1 MLARFVPKIPRVISN
16 MPEIKI
22 ALKWAEFGLVQ
33 FPKVLTWAAPGAVFA
48 GWMVYPA
55 LTPGFKSQ
63 LGLEDNIKPAN
74 IEYVE
79 EEDGSTPTL

>member
-1 MLARFVPKIPRVISN
+1 MNGFDRNFDSDQHMILFVS
-16 MPEIKI
+16 
-22 ALKWAEFGLVQ
+22 
-33 FPKVLTWAAPGAVFA
+33 A

-79 EEDGSTPTL
+79 EEDGSTPTLA